1 MHIHTEIINQCCKAV
16 NAQSY
21 LEIGINDRT
30 KNFDLINCRFKIGV
44 DPNPAAVA
52 NFTGTSDEFFE
63 KWLMVTDYDSDSTQ
77 KENWGF
83 DVIFLD
89 GLHHH
94 DQLKKDFEN
103 ALACLKPGGLI
114 IMHDTNPA
122 EERFTHV
129 PRDVRGRWNGSC
141 YKFVPELVNYKVDWT
156 TCEWEPNG
164 VTVAKMIEQ
173 DYEFNSGRP
182 FRDFDEFVSQKQIL
196 HFVNRQKFEQ
206 WLTS

>member
-63 KWLMVTDYDSDSTQ
+63 ALFLFEREIPSIS
-77 KENWGF
+77 F
-83 DVIFLD
+83 DVVFLD
-89 GLHHH
+89 GLHHYE
-94 DQLKKDFEN
+94 QLKKDFEN
-103 ALACLKPGGLI
+103 ALACLKENGLI
-114 IMHDTNPA
+114 IIHDTNPA

-129 PRDVRGRWNGSC
+129 PRDIRGRWNGDCWKLISEIYQYPVEWVTC
-141 YKFVPELVNYKVDWT
+141 DW
-156 TCEWEPNG
+156 EANG
-164 VTVAKMIEQ
+164 VTVVKVPTTHIPVSLGIRGERNWQYFIENKKS
-173 DYEFNSGRP
+173 FLN
-182 FRDFDEFVSQKQIL
+182 L
-196 HFVNRQKFEQ
+196 VNRQKFDQ
-206 WLTS
+206 WLM

>member
-1 MHIHTEIINQCCKAV
+1 MHIHTEIINQCCNAV

-44 DPNPAAVA
+44 DPNPAAMA

-63 KWLMVTDYDSDSTQ
+63 ALFLFDKKKPAMS
-77 KENWGF
+77 F
-83 DVIFLD
+83 DVILLD
-89 GLHHH
+89 GLHHY

-114 IMHDTNPA
+114 ILHDTNPA

-129 PRDVRGRWNGSC
+129 PRDVRGRWNGDVW
-141 YKFVPELVNYKVDWT
+141 KLVADIYQYPVEWV
-156 TCEWEPNG
+156 TCDWEPNG
-164 VTVAKMIEQ
+164 VTVVRVPNTHIPVGLGIRGERTW
-173 DYEFNSGRP
+173 DYFTENKNLFLN
-182 FRDFDEFVSQKQIL
+182 L
-196 HFVNRQKFEQ
+196 VNRPKFEQ